1 MLLVWLKLALL
12 IGVIVFIGSNLSRYG
27 DILGEKLGL
36 SGSWIGVVLLA
47 GVTSL
52 PEMFSGISASA
63 LVRQPD
69 LAIGNIYGAC
79 VMNLVVV
86 AIISTMHTRGQISA
100 RVGREQAL
108 SAVLGMI
115 AIAFSGLGLFVS
127 GQRIIPVS
135 LFDVGLFSLGTFI
148 FCLAAQHMIYRHE
161 VENPDTAK
169 EPEHGHISTR
179 RATIRF
185 LLAAVAIVAAG
196 LYLPKVADELA
207 LAMGWGRSFVASIFM
222 SLATTSPEI
231 VVSISALRMGQPGMA
246 LGNLFGSCIFN
257 ISLIFVDD
265 VFYHGSIL
273 ADVSQTH
280 IFTAF
285 LALAMMGVS
294 LTGLLFPRRQKGLG
308 MVGWDAA
315 IILALYLLGVF
326 VIYRMG
332 LTLG

>member
-1 MLLVWLKLALL
+1 MIIVWLKLALL
-12 IGVIVFIGSNLSRYG
+12 IGVIVFTGSKLSRYG

-86 AIISTMHTRGQISA
+86 GIISTLHTQGQISA

-108 SAVLGMI
+108 SAALGMM
-115 AIAFSGLGLFVS
+115 AIAFSGLGLFIS
-127 GQRIIPVS
+127 GQNIIPVS
-135 LFDVGLFSLGTFI
+135 LFDVGLFSLAIFI
-148 FCLAAQHMIYRHE
+148 LYLAAQHMIYRHE
-161 VENPDTAK
+161 VENPGPEK
-169 EPEHGHISTR
+169 EPEYQHISMRQAVTK
-179 RATIRF
+179 F
-185 LLAAVAIVAAG
+185 LAAAAVIVAAG
-196 LYLPKVADELA
+196 MYLPQVADELA
-207 LAMGWGRSFVASIFM
+207 RTMGWGRSFVASIFM
-222 SLATTSPEI
+222 SLATTSPEM
-231 VVSISALRMGQPGMA
+231 VVSISALRMGRAGMA

-257 ISLIFVDD
+257 VSLIFVDD
-265 VFYHGSIL
+265 VFYKGSIL
-273 ADVSQTH
+273 TDVSQTH

-285 LALAMMGVS
+285 LVLAMMGVS
-294 LTGLLFPRRQKGLG
+294 LTGLLFPRKKKGLG
-308 MVGWDAA
+308 IMGWDAA
-315 IILALYLLGVF
+315 VIFGLYLLGIF